1 MKTEVVFIQ
10 GLNREITFYIG
21 KNQNE
26 NFDVIDK
33 GKPDDIWFHAKNI
46 SSCHVVTD
54 IPVGSI
60 QNKKMLY
67 YIIKT
72 GALLCKQNTNKLKS
86 QTKVEISYTLCKNIT
101 KTDVPGC
108 ILTTYSKTIV
118 C

>member
-1 MKTEVVFIQ
+1 MKTEIIFIK
-10 GLNREITFYIG
+10 GLNQEITFYIG

-33 GKPDDIWFHAKNI
+33 GKSDDLWFHAKNE
-46 SSCHVVTD
+46 SSCHVVCD
-54 IPVGSI
+54 IPEDTI
-60 QNKKMLY
+60 QNKKMLS

-86 QTKVEISYTLCKNIT
+86 QSNVEFIYTLCKNIT
-101 KTDVPGC
+101 KTKVQGC
-108 ILTTYSKTIV
+108 VLTTDSKTII